1 MRVIR
6 RRSPRRAVTP
16 SICRGSR
23 REAGARHR
31 LAGAGVTLRLVPDLI
46 LTERGFTSGQAVTLA
61 GGRIASVEPVGRGEP
76 GDVALAGKALLPG
89 TVNAHCHTFQSLL
102 RGLGDD
108 LDFAG
113 WRDRVLYPFSERL
126 DRDGI
131 GLGAAFAFAEM
142 LRHGVTTCVDFFYL
156 NDGGHENAEA
166 VIAAARAVGIRL
178 VLARTMYDWEGA
190 PKRYRESPAE
200 AARRVRELIAAHRH
214 DATVDVHAAPH
225 SPHGASP
232 AMIRAGHEVAES
244 EQVPMH
250 IHVAEGRDEGELTQR
265 AHGTTPVRYL
275 DRLGALGPRTI
286 AVHAVWLDDDEIAL
300 MGARGA
306 ALAYCPSS
314 NMFLGDGVTRLPELL
329 RAGVRAGLGT
339 DGGCTNN
346 RLSVFEEMRMASL
359 LQRVRLLD
367 GGALPATEVF
377 GLGTEGGAAILELD
391 AGRIEAGRL
400 ADLVAV
406 DLGHASLHPPT
417 NLLANVVFAMSP
429 QAVSDVWV
437 HGERVVESGRLT
449 RVSEAE
455 LLARVAALTRDWR
468 R

>member
-1 MRVIR
+1 V
-6 RRSPRRAVTP
+6 
-16 SICRGSR
+16 
-23 REAGARHR
+23 
-31 LAGAGVTLRLVPDLI
+31 RLVPEVV
-46 LTERGFTSGQAVTLA
+46 LTPEGWRRGAALAVTD
-61 GGRIASVEPVGRGEP
+61 GRIAHVGDAGAARA
-76 GDVALAGKALLPG
+76 GDVALPGRALLPG
-89 TVNAHCHTFQSLL
+89 TVNAHCHAFQSLL

-126 DRDGI
+126 DRDAI

-156 NDGGHENAEA
+156 NDGGNENAEA
-166 VIAAARAVGIRL
+166 VIAAARTLGIRL
-178 VLARTMYDWEGA
+178 VLARTMYDWAGA
-190 PKRYRESPAE
+190 PKRYRESPAD
-200 AARRVRELIAAHRH
+200 AARHVRELAAAHRH

-225 SPHGASP
+225 SPHGASS
-232 AMIRAGHEVAES
+232 AMIRAGWEVAEA
-244 EQVPMH
+244 EGVPMH
-250 IHVAEGRDEGELTQR
+250 IHVAEGRYEGELTQR

-275 DRLGALGPRTI
+275 DRLGVLGARTI
-286 AVHAVWLDDDEIAL
+286 AVHAVWLDDEEIAL

-329 RAGVRAGLGT
+329 RAGVRVGLGT

-367 GGALPATEVF
+367 GGALPAGTAF
-377 GLGTEGGAAILELD
+377 RLGTESGAGILGL
-391 AGRIEAGRL
+391 EAGRVEAGQL

-417 NLLANVVFAMSP
+417 DLMANVVFAMSP
-429 QAVSDVWV
+429 QAVTDVWV
-437 HGERVVESGRLT
+437 HGVRVVEHGRLT
-449 RVSEAE
+449 RAPEEE
-455 LLARVAALTRDWR
+455 LLARVRALTRDWR
-468 R
+468 V

>member
-1 MRVIR
+1 MARQYTR
-6 RRSPRRAVTP
+6 RPP
-16 SICRGSR
+16 M
-23 REAGARHR
+23 
-31 LAGAGVTLRLVPDLI
+31 RLVPEVVLPPDGWRRDTAI
-46 LTERGFTSGQAVTLA
+46 TVTD
-61 GGRIASVEPVGRGEP
+61 GRIAQVGVAGGARG
-76 GDVALAGKALLPG
+76 GDVALPGRALLPG

-131 GLGAAFAFAEM
+131 GLGAALAFAEM

-190 PKRYRESPAE
+190 PKRYRESSAD

-225 SPHGASP
+225 SPHGAS
-232 AMIRAGHEVAES
+232 ATMIQAGADVAQTER
-244 EQVPMH
+244 VPLH
-250 IHVAEGRDEGELTQR
+250 IHVAEGRYEGERTR
-265 AHGTTPVRYL
+265 REHGTTPVRYL

-286 AVHAVWLDDDEIAL
+286 ALHAVWLDDEEIAR

-314 NMFLGDGVTRLPELL
+314 NMFLGDGITRLPELR
-329 RAGVRAGLGT
+329 RAGVRVGLGT

-346 RLSVFEEMRMASL
+346 RLSVFEEMRMAAL

-367 GGALPATEVF
+367 GGALDAATAFELGTSSGAEILGLEAGAIAPGQPPDLGAG
-377 GLGTEGGAAILELD
+377 GLGD
-391 AGRIEAGRL
+391 P
-400 ADLVAV
+400 
-406 DLGHASLHPPT
+406 SLHPRI
-417 NLLANVVFAMSP
+417 
-429 QAVSDVWV
+429 D
-437 HGERVVESGRLT
+437 
-449 RVSEAE
+449 
-455 LLARVAALTRDWR
+455 
-468 R
+468 

>member
-1 MRVIR
+1 MIPARLRLAHDLHELGGGQRGRPGEHEAEPHQAATAAPASMIAWW
-6 RRSPRRAVTP
+6 AVTA
-16 SICRGSR
+16 RQYTR
-23 REAGARHR
+23 RPPMR
-31 LAGAGVTLRLVPDLI
+31 LLPEVVLTPDGWRRDVAI
-46 LTERGFTSGQAVTLA
+46 VVAD
-61 GGRIASVEPVGRGEP
+61 GRIAHVGAAGPPRA
-76 GDVALAGKALLPG
+76 GDVALTGRA
-89 TVNAHCHTFQSLL
+89 
-102 RGLGDD
+102 
-108 LDFAG
+108 
-113 WRDRVLYPFSERL
+113 
-126 DRDGI
+126 
-131 GLGAAFAFAEM
+131 AFAEM

-190 PKRYRESPAE
+190 PKRYRESSAD

-232 AMIRAGHEVAES
+232 TMIRAGWEVAET
-244 EQVPMH
+244 ENVPMH
-250 IHVAEGRDEGELTQR
+250 VHVAEGRYEGERTLR
-265 AHGTTPVRYL
+265 EHGATPVRHL
-275 DRLGALGPRTI
+275 DRLGALGARTI
-286 AVHAVWLDDDEIAL
+286 AVHAVWLDDEEVAL

-329 RAGVRAGLGT
+329 RAGVRVGLGT

-367 GGALPATEVF
+367 GGALPATTVF
-377 GLGTEGGAAILELD
+377 GLGTESGAAILGLD

-400 ADLVAV
+400 ADFVAV
-406 DLGHASLHPPT
+406 DLGHASLHPAT

-429 QAVSDVWV
+429 QAVTDVWV
-437 HGERVVESGRLT
+437 HGERVVEDARLA

-455 LLARVAALTRDWR
+455 LLARVGALTRDWR
-468 R
+468 TNA

>member
-1 MRVIR
+1 M
-6 RRSPRRAVTP
+6 
-16 SICRGSR
+16 
-23 REAGARHR
+23 
-31 LAGAGVTLRLVPDLI
+31 RLVPELA
-46 LTERGFTSGQAVTLA
+46 LTPEGWRRDVAIAVTD
-61 GGRIASVEPVGRGEP
+61 GRIAHVGAAQPQQP
-76 GDVALAGKALLPG
+76 GDVMLPGRALLPG
-89 TVNAHCHTFQSLL
+89 TVNVHCHTFQSLL

-126 DRDGI
+126 DRAGI
-131 GLGAAFAFAEM
+131 ALGAAFAFAEM

-156 NDGGHENAEA
+156 NDASNDNAEA
-166 VIAAARAVGIRL
+166 VIGAARAVGIRL

-190 PKRYRESPAE
+190 PKRYRESPAD
-200 AARRVRELIAAHRH
+200 AARRLRELIAAHRH
-214 DATVDVHAAPH
+214 DATIDIHAAPH
-225 SPHGASP
+225 SPHGAS
-232 AMIRAGHEVAES
+232 ARMIRAGAEVAQAEH
-244 EQVPMH
+244 VPLH
-250 IHVAEGRDEGELTQR
+250 IHVAEGRYEGERTLR
-265 AHGTTPVRYL
+265 EHGTTPVRYL

-286 AVHAVWLDDDEIAL
+286 AVHAVWLDDEEIAL

-346 RLSVFEEMRMASL
+346 RLSIFEEMRMASL

-367 GGALPATEVF
+367 GGALPAAEVF
-377 GLGTEGGAAILELD
+377 GLGTESGAAILGLD
-391 AGRIEAGRL
+391 AGRIEAGHL

-437 HGERVVESGRLT
+437 HGERVVEGGRLT
-449 RVSEAE
+449 RVSEGD
-455 LLARVAALTRDWR
+455 LVAQVGALTRDWKV
-468 R
+468 

>member
-1 MRVIR
+1 M
-6 RRSPRRAVTP
+6 
-16 SICRGSR
+16 
-23 REAGARHR
+23 
-31 LAGAGVTLRLVPDLI
+31 RLVPELV
-46 LTERGFTSGQAVTLA
+46 LTPDGWRRDVAVTVA
-61 GGRIASVEPVGRGEP
+61 DGRITEIGAAAPART
-76 GDVALAGKALLPG
+76 GDVALPSRALLPG
-89 TVNAHCHTFQSLL
+89 TVNAHAHTFQSLL

-156 NDGGHENAEA
+156 NDGGNENAEA

-178 VLARTMYDWEGA
+178 VLARAMYDWEGA
-190 PKRYRESPAE
+190 PARYRERPAE
-200 AARRVRELIAAHRH
+200 AARNVRALIAAHRA

-232 AMIRAGHEVAES
+232 AMIRAGAEVAATEN
-244 EQVPMH
+244 VPMH
-250 IHVAEGRDEGELTQR
+250 VHVAEGRYEGERTLR
-265 AHGTTPVRYL
+265 EHGATPVRHL
-275 DRLGALGPRTI
+275 ERLGALSRHTI
-286 AVHAVWLDDDEIAL
+286 AVHAVWLDDEEVAL

-314 NMFLGDGVTRLPELL
+314 NMFLGDGVTRLPELM

-367 GGALPATEVF
+367 GGALSAATVW
-377 GLGTEGGAAILELD
+377 GLGTESGAAMLGLP
-391 AGRIEAGRL
+391 AGRIEVGRL

-406 DLGHASLHPPT
+406 DLGDLSLHPMT

-429 QAVSDVWV
+429 QAVRDVWV
-437 HGERVVESGRLT
+437 HGERVVDAGRLT
-449 RVSEAE
+449 RVSQTE
-455 LLARVAALTRDWR
+455 LLARVGALTRDWTL
-468 R
+468 